1 MNEIPPPRTS
11 ETQKSFKKLFFI
23 LLTLG
28 IGLGIL
34 VSIGLVKL
42 LNEWG
47 LTEKPQPTQVK

>member
-42 LNEWG
+42 LNELG